1 MNFAEVNNM
10 AFTATLITKG
20 RKTGNEH
27 SVWLRAVM
35 YNDKIFFSRRN
46 PDGDWL
52 KNAITNPNVKVE
64 FDGRKFHGLATL
76 VNDDLLSKKI
86 SELKYSDK
94 KRQEESRIVL
104 QVTLHE

>member
-1 MNFAEVNNM
+1 MNFAEINCT
-10 AFTATLITKG
+10 AFTATLVTKG

>member
-1 MNFAEVNNM
+1 MNFQRINNT
-10 AFTATLITKG
+10 AFTATLITEG

-35 YNDKIFFSRRN
+35 YKDKIFFSRRN

-104 QVTLHE
+104 QVTLCE

>member
-1 MNFAEVNNM
+1 MNFAEVNNT

-46 PDGDWL
+46 PDGDC
-52 KNAITNPNVKVE
+52 
-64 FDGRKFHGLATL
+64 
-76 VNDDLLSKKI
+76 
-86 SELKYSDK
+86 
-94 KRQEESRIVL
+94 
-104 QVTLHE
+104 

>member
-1 MNFAEVNNM
+1 MNFEEVNNT
-10 AFTATLITKG
+10 AFTATLVTKG

-86 SELKYSDK
+86 SEFKYSDK

>member
-1 MNFAEVNNM
+1 MNFEEVNNT
-10 AFTATLITKG
+10 AFTATLVTKG

>member
-1 MNFAEVNNM
+1 MNFEEVNNT
-10 AFTATLITKG
+10 AFTATLVTKG

-52 KNAITNPNVKVE
+52 KNAITNPNVKVG

-86 SELKYSDK
+86 SELKYSDN

>member
-1 MNFAEVNNM
+1 
-10 AFTATLITKG
+10 
-20 RKTGNEH
+20 
-27 SVWLRAVM
+27 M

-86 SELKYSDK
+86 SELKYSDR